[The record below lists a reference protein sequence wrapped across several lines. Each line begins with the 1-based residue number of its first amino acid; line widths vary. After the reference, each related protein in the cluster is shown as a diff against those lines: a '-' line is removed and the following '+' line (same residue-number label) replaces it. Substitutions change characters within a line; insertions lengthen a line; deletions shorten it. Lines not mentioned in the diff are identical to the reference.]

1 MMRTQYE
8 RRLEDDMI
16 GRKVQNIL
24 KPFSKY
30 RQRQLFGQHTLTKDE
45 KRIWL
50 AKLWS
55 ATIKDWTLFMAKFK
69 VRYYV

>member
-8 RRLEDDMI
+8 RMLEDDMI
-16 GRKVQNIL
+16 ERKGQNIL

-30 RQRQLFGQHTLTKDE
+30 RQRQVCGQHTLTKDE

-50 AKLWS
+50 AELWS
-55 ATIKDWTLFMAKFK
+55 ATIKDWEVFMAKFK
-69 VRYYV
+69 VRF